1 MTKMCDNSLEQK
13 KGTWL
18 TYRPDIKVLDC
29 TIRDGGLINNYQFS
43 DDFVRAVYDTC
54 VQIGVDYM
62 EIGKIVSTKVM
73 STYEYGPWNFC
84 EEEDIRRIVGN
95 NDTALKL
102 AVMADIGRTFK
113 ENIRPKEDSVVD
125 MVRVATYIHQI
136 PSAVELVEDA
146 HSKGYETTVNLMA
159 ISKVSETD
167 LEEALNILAKT
178 NVDVIYVVD
187 SFGSFYS
194 EQIKRLTQKYLAV
207 AEAAGKKLGIHA
219 HNNQQLAYA
228 NTIESLV
235 LGTSYLD
242 ATVSGLGRG
251 AGNCPL
257 ELLLGFLKNP
267 KYKMLPLLKLI
278 EEYVNPLRSKIHW
291 GYDIPY
297 MLVGQLN
304 EHPRAAMDFI
314 KNNESDYVKFYNS
327 LLDVQE

>member
-1 MTKMCDNSLEQK
+1 MVLDESK

-29 TIRDGGLINNYQFS
+29 TIRDGGLINNYQFE
-43 DDFVRAVYDTC
+43 DDFVHAVYDTC
-54 VQIGVDYM
+54 VKIGVDYM
-62 EIGKIVSTKVM
+62 EIGKIVSKEVM
-73 STYEYGPWNFC
+73 SPAEYGPWNFC

-95 NDTALKL
+95 NDTSLKL
-102 AVMADIGRTFK
+102 SVMADIGRTFK

-136 PSAVELVEDA
+136 PAAVELIEDA
-146 HSKGYETTVNLMA
+146 HNKGYETTVNLMA
-159 ISKVSETD
+159 ISKVSESD
-167 LEEALNILAKT
+167 LDEALAILSNT
-178 NVDVIYVVD
+178 NVDVIYLVD
-187 SFGSFYS
+187 SFGAFYS
-194 EQIKRLTQKYLAV
+194 EQIRKLANKYLSV
-207 AEAAGKKLGIHA
+207 AQQTDKKIGIHT

-228 NTIESLV
+228 NTLESLI

-257 ELLLGFLKNP
+257 ELLMGFLRNP
-267 KYKMLPLLKLI
+267 HYNIVPLLKLI
-278 EEYVNPLRSKIHW
+278 EKYVNPLREKIHW

-314 KNNESDYVKFYNS
+314 KNNDTDYVKFYYS
-327 LLDVQE
+327 LLDTQE